1 VNLLEVDGIGAKRPQ
16 ALLKSL
22 PDPTWACVTDNAVNG
37 WPEATFG
44 RDYNVVTVAA
54 TQGFGQQPF

>member
-1 VNLLEVDGIGAKRPQ
+1 
-16 ALLKSL
+16 L